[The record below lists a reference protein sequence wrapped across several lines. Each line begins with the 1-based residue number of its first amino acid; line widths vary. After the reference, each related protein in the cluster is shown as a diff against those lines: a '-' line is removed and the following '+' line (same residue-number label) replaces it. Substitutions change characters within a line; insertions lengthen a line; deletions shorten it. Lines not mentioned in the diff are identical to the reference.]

1 MRFRG
6 AGGRALGGGGAI
18 GRSGDR
24 AVGRST
30 FGEAAILSAAAREV
44 AVLGQNLAFFV
55 PRMPPR
61 GINSPKLPPL
71 DRAGFVSTPHTPNS
85 GSQPQTSGP
94 LAPSSVAVSRF
105 GGGCL
110 RVLPKAHRLS
120 ECVQW
125 RFPDSV
131 GVSRQNQRESTPP
144 ERPFGGGGLPELVA
158 IPVVGWRLERHVTAE
173 NTSESGKRLAL
184 HEPLRAARRRRPHV
198 AASLGPAAVGPIE

>member
-6 AGGRALGGGGAI
+6 AGGRGGQAVGAI
-18 GRSGDR
+18 
-24 AVGRST
+24 GRST
-30 FGEAAILSAAAREV
+30 FGEVAILSGPAREVAVLSGPAREVAILSAAAREV

-61 GINSPKLPPL
+61 GINSPKLPPRP
-71 DRAGFVSTPHTPNS
+71 RAGFVSTPHTPNS

-120 ECVQW
+120 EWVQW

-144 ERPFGGGGLPELVA
+144 ERPFGGGYLNW
-158 IPVVGWRLERHVTAE
+158 WRL
-173 NTSESGKRLAL
+173 
-184 HEPLRAARRRRPHV
+184 P
-198 AASLGPAAVGPIE
+198 SLGGGWGAT